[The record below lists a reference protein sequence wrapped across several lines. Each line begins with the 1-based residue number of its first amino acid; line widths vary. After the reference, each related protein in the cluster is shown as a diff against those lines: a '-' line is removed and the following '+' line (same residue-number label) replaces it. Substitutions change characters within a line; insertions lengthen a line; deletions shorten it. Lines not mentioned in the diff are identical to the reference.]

1 MVAKAPVPGNWV
13 GGVRDRGRECVCE
26 REKERR
32 GGGERERRGYEPFAL
47 HAPRHWAILEKVIKE
62 GTQWWRRCPCQAA
75 GL

>member
-32 GGGERERRGYEPFAL
+32 GGGREREEVTSPLPSTRPD
-47 HAPRHWAILEKVIKE
+47 
-62 GTQWWRRCPCQAA
+62 T
-75 GL
+75 GLYWKR